1 MFDFDQSYLFYLLIG
16 ISAAMFAEGAYL
28 LLYNQASYRKN
39 INRRLKVMDDKTDR
53 ESVLIQLRRERGLTG
68 GGEYRL
74 PLINLNQLILQSGV
88 TIGLGRLVAFM
99 VAALLQRFLLLSLTI
114 SRCGMQRWQRR
125 LQGFCCLTSF
135 CASCVHDGRRNS
147 ALNSRM
153 PSISLYVPC
162 GRDIRCQ

>member
-1 MFDFDQSYLFYLLIG
+1 MFDFDQSYLLYLLIG

-74 PLINLNQLILQSGV
+74 
-88 TIGLGRLVAFM
+88 
-99 VAALLQRFLLLSLTI
+99 LSLI
-114 SRCGMQRWQRR
+114 
-125 LQGFCCLTSF
+125 
-135 CASCVHDGRRNS
+135 H
-147 ALNSRM
+147 
-153 PSISLYVPC
+153 I
-162 GRDIRCQ
+162 